1 MELLTRNIFSQNI
14 ICRGNIQ
21 VTLEE
26 DINVSD
32 TKPDIDKII
41 KLQGEIQISSVTP
54 AEEKVHIRGLLQFS
68 LLYTTSDDFRP
79 IHNMKGQIPIEET
92 INMEGLQPEQDVLCH
107 FDLEDCQA
115 KLINSRK
122 VSIRALVSL
131 QCCQE
136 HQQIVPAG
144 IDIVS
149 EAAARTEM
157 ETSPAPDGLHRQFDQ
172 FSFTRLVDYKKDV
185 FRIKDELP
193 LPKGKANIDTLL
205 YYEIVP
211 QNLQNRMIDNGIR
224 FLGDLKVFLIYIP
237 EDEERRLEYLEA
249 ELPFDGVLSCEE
261 CDEEMVPDIELL
273 GTTKSMEVRGD
284 EDGENRI
291 LDLELSLN
299 FRIKF
304 YQDEVFDYLKD
315 AYSTACSL
323 QLDQADVDCRKLL
336 MKNQS
341 VLRISDHLKIGEND
355 MPISQICDAAGT
367 VKIDERNV
375 VEDGIQL
382 EGVVELDV
390 LYLTENDATPL
401 ALLKGTIPFSHVIEV
416 KGISSKDDYELQSLI
431 SQISVVMLDEQEI
444 EAKVVLNLCAFVFT
458 HQNERIITGITEAP
472 LDMDRL
478 QAMPGLVGFIVE
490 KDGSLWDI
498 AKEYNTTVE
507 SIMRLNGLEKDWV
520 GHGDRLLLLKQI
532 DGI

>member
-21 VTLEE
+21 VTLED

-32 TKPDIDKII
+32 TKPDIDKVV

-54 AEEKVHIRGLLQFS
+54 VEEKVHIRGLLQFS

-79 IHNMKGQIPIEET
+79 IHNLKGQIPIEET
-92 INMEGLQPEQDVLCH
+92 VNMEGLQAEQDVLCH
-107 FDLEDCQA
+107 YDLEDCQA
-115 KLINSRK
+115 RLINSRK
-122 VSIRALVSL
+122 VNIRALISL

-157 ETSPAPDGLHRQFDQ
+157 ETMPAPDGLHRQFDK
-172 FSFTRLVDYKKDV
+172 FSFTRLANYKKDV
-185 FRIKDELP
+185 LRIRDELP
-193 LPKGKANIDTLL
+193 LPKGKSNIDTLL

-211 QNLQNRMIDNGIR
+211 QNLQNRMIEDGIR

-237 EDEERRLEYLEA
+237 EDEDRRLEYLEA
-249 ELPFDGVLSCEE
+249 ELPFDSTLSCEE

-273 GTTKSMEVRGD
+273 GITKSMDVRGD

-299 FRIKF
+299 FRMKF

-315 AYSTACSL
+315 AYSTACTL
-323 QLDQADVDCRKLL
+323 QLVQTDVDCRKLL

-341 VLRISDHLKIGEND
+341 VLRISDHLKTGENNA
-355 MPISQICDAAGT
+355 PISEICNATGT
-367 VKIDERNV
+367 VKIDERTV
-375 VEDGIQL
+375 VEDGIEL

-390 LYLTENDATPL
+390 LYLTEDDNAPL
-401 ALLKGTIPFSHVIEV
+401 ALLKDTIPFSHVIEI
-416 KGISSKDDYELQSLI
+416 KGISPKDDYELQPLI
-431 SQISVVMLDEQEI
+431 NQISVIMLDEQEV
-444 EAKVVLNLCAFVFT
+444 EAKVVLSLCAFVFT
-458 HQNERIITGITEAP
+458 HINEKIITDIREAP
-472 LDMDRL
+472 IDIGRL
-478 QAMPGLVGFIVE
+478 QAMPGLVGFIAE
-490 KDGSLWDI
+490 ESGSLWNI

-507 SIMRLNGLEKDWV
+507 NIIKLNGLEKDWV
-520 GHGDRLLLLKQI
+520 NQGDRLLLLKQI

>member
-14 ICRGNIQ
+14 ICRGDIQ

-26 DINVSD
+26 DVNVSD
-32 TKPDIDKII
+32 SKPDIDKIV

-54 AEEKVHIRGLLQFS
+54 AEEKVHIRGQLQFS

-92 INMEGLQPEQDVLCH
+92 INMEGLQPEQDVLSH

-122 VSIRALVSL
+122 VSIRALVTI

-136 HQQIVPAG
+136 HQKIVSAG
-144 IDIVS
+144 TDIVS

-157 ETSPAPDGLHRQFDQ
+157 ETMPAPDGLHRQFDQ
-172 FSFTRLVDYKKDV
+172 FSFTHLVNYKKDV

-193 LPKGKANIDTLL
+193 LPKGKSNVDTIL
-205 YYEIVP
+205 YYEILP
-211 QNLQNRMIDNGIR
+211 QNLQSRMMEDGIR
-224 FLGDLKVFLIYIP
+224 FLGDMKIFLLYIP

-273 GTTKSMEVRGD
+273 GLTKSMEIRGD

-315 AYSTACSL
+315 AYSTACTL
-323 QLDQADVDCRKLL
+323 QLEQEDVDCRKLL

-341 VLRISDHLKIGEND
+341 VLRISDHIKIGEND
-355 MPISQICDAAGT
+355 IPIAQICNATGT
-367 VKIDERNV
+367 VKIDERTV

-390 LYLTENDATPL
+390 LYLTEDDSSPL
-401 ALLKGTIPFSHVIEV
+401 ALLKGTIPFSHVIEI
-416 KGISSKDDYELQSLI
+416 KGIQPEDDYELQSLI
-431 SQISVVMLDEQEI
+431 NQISVVMLDGQEI
-444 EAKVVLNLCAFVFT
+444 EAKIVLSLCAFVFT
-458 HQNERIITGITEAP
+458 HQKQQIITGITEAP
-472 LDMDRL
+472 LDMERL

-490 KDGSLWDI
+490 ENGSLWNI
-498 AKEYNTTVE
+498 AKEYNTTVD
-507 SIMRLNGLEKDWV
+507 SIMKLNGLEKDWV
-520 GHGDRLLLLKQI
+520 KQGDRLLLLKQI

>member
-26 DINVSD
+26 DVNVSD
-32 TKPDIDKII
+32 IKPDIDKII

-54 AEEKVHIRGLLQFS
+54 AEDRVHIRGQLHFS
-68 LLYTTSDDFRP
+68 LLYITSDDFHP
-79 IHNMKGQIPIEET
+79 IHSLKGQIPMEET
-92 INMEGLQPEQDVLCH
+92 VNMEGLQPEQDVLCH

-136 HQQIVPAG
+136 HQQVVPAG

-149 EAAARTEM
+149 EAAARTDM
-157 ETSPAPDGLHRQFDQ
+157 EAMPAPDGLHRQFDK
-172 FSFTRLVDYKKDV
+172 FFFTRLADYKKDV

-193 LPKGKANIDTLL
+193 LPKGKANVDTIL
-205 YYEIVP
+205 YYEILP
-211 QNLQNRMIDNGIR
+211 QNLQSRIIDDGIR

-237 EDEERRLEYLEA
+237 EDEDRRVEYLEA

-261 CDEEMVPDIELL
+261 CNEEMVPDIELL
-273 GTTKSMEVRGD
+273 GLTKSMEIRGD

-299 FRIKF
+299 FRMKF

-315 AYSTACSL
+315 AYSTACTL
-323 QLDQADVDCRKLL
+323 QLEQQEVDCRKLL

-341 VLRISDHLKIGEND
+341 VLRISDHLKTNEND
-355 MPISQICDAAGT
+355 LPISQICTATGT
-367 VKIDERNV
+367 IKIDERTV
-375 VEDGIQL
+375 VEDGISL
-382 EGVVELDV
+382 EGVVDLEV
-390 LYLTENDATPL
+390 LYLTEDDAAPL
-401 ALLKGTIPFSHVIEV
+401 ALLKGSIPFSHVIEI
-416 KGISSKDDYELQSLI
+416 KGITPKDDYELQPLI
-431 SQISVVMLDEQEI
+431 NQISVVMLDEQEI
-444 EAKVVLNLCAFVFT
+444 EAKVVLSLCAFVFT
-458 HQNERIITGITEAP
+458 HESERIITGISEAP

-490 KDGSLWDI
+490 ENGSLWNI
-498 AKEYNTTVE
+498 AKECNTTVE
-507 SIMRLNGLEKDWV
+507 SIMNLNGLEKDWV
-520 GHGDRLLLLKQI
+520 NQGDRLLLLKQI